1 MLRSRHSFFFRVL
14 LGWVA
19 IKSLLNLKLTV
30 TWVNYATADRIEK
43 GACALRSIT
52 GVFVRTRYLVEN
64 GMYLRQEMYFQK
76 WLDSYIEKWIPNGN
90 MVVLSVMVFP
100 VYTSCVYV
108 YKSCLYI
115 WVHAIW
121 DLGWM
126 FPIVARSITY
136 SSHEILM

>member
-1 MLRSRHSFFFRVL
+1 METDILIILTSVKVKTFIFFRVL

-30 TWVNYATADRIEK
+30 TWVNYAPADRIEK

-76 WLDSYIEKWIPNGN
+76 
-90 MVVLSVMVFP
+90 
-100 VYTSCVYV
+100 
-108 YKSCLYI
+108 
-115 WVHAIW
+115 
-121 DLGWM
+121 
-126 FPIVARSITY
+126 
-136 SSHEILM
+136 